1 MAKSKRTVALSIP
14 KEVKKKVWERQ
25 KGRSLFAPYP
35 NITVEECCCHYIPRS
50 KGGLGIEENIFGCT
64 YDQHMLFDNNVLKGG
79 YNLHS
84 TNITIEQMHQ
94 VVRNHM
100 TRCYENWNEKDL
112 IYKKGK

>member
-1 MAKSKRTVALSIP
+1 MAKSKRT
-14 KEVKKKVWERQ
+14 KELEITKDVKQKVWERQ
-25 KGRSLFAPYP
+25 KGRSLFAPYM

-64 YDQHMLFDNNVLKGG
+64 YEQHMLFDNNILKS
-79 YNLHS
+79 NAKS
-84 TNITIEQMHQ
+84 TNITIEQMHT

-100 TRCYENWNEKDL
+100 KRCYQNWNEEKL